1 MHLKLPTWEAALGEV
16 KDFNSGTPELCLIV
30 QQAEFREGGFL
41 FSVLFFI
48 ARKRW

>member
-1 MHLKLPTWEAALGEV
+1 MDLKVPTWEAALGEV
-16 KDFNSGTPELCLIV
+16 KDLNSWTPELCLLV

-41 FSVLFFI
+41 LSVLYFI